1 MLTATLQK
9 HIKQCLASCPGFVRE
24 LMESL
29 HVDDLSYGGNSIE
42 ERFTFYEKSKFHLK
56 MVVLILENLNL
67 MEKFEKL
74 IYEKYSKIRIENKD

>member
-1 MLTATLQK
+1 
-9 HIKQCLASCPGFVRE
+9 
-24 LMESL
+24 MESL

-67 MEKFEKL
+67 IEKFEKL